1 VGAAGAVGGQ
11 GVTGATGPQG
21 KEGKTGATG
30 ATGAE
35 GGPGGK
41 GPTGPEGKEGKQ
53 GKEGAKGEAG
63 AAEQI
68 EPGLY
73 QVTFNRDVT
82 KCAYIVSL
90 GNANGPLGVHGSAD
104 ATGGKTVE
112 EAESVSVETANDKGE
127 RTAEPFHL
135 AVFC

>member
-1 VGAAGAVGGQ
+1 MAKARP
-11 GVTGATGPQG
+11 GPKARKANKVKKVK
-21 KEGKTGATG
+21 KEPKAKP
-30 ATGAE
+30 AQ
-35 GGPGGK
+35 
-41 GPTGPEGKEGKQ
+41 PTDRT
-53 GKEGAKGEAG
+53 
-63 AAEQI
+63 
-68 EPGLY
+68 GLY

-112 EAESVSVETANDKGE
+112 EAESVSVETTNDKGE